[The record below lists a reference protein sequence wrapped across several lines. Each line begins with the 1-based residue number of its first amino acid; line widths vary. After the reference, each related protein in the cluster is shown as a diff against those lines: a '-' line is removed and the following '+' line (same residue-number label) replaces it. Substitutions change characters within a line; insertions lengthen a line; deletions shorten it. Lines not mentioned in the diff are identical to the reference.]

1 MKLMYIML
9 GKYINIPV
17 FVVSLAIGIFAV
29 YILEPETRKIFIYP
43 SPDNVKKMQYK
54 DKADGCYEYEQ
65 TEINCADA
73 SGEIK
78 EIPPQ
83 Y

>member
-1 MKLMYIML
+1 ML
-9 GKYINIPV
+9 SKYINISV
-17 FVVSLAIGIFAV
+17 FLVSLAIGIFAV
-29 YILEPETRKIFIYP
+29 YILEPETRNIFIYP
-43 SPDNVKKMQYK
+43 SPENRNKIQYK
-54 DKADGCYEYEQ
+54 DKVDGCYEYEQ
-65 TEINCADA
+65 TEIDCNKA

>member
-1 MKLMYIML
+1 ML
-9 GKYINIPV
+9 SKYINIPV
-17 FVVSLAIGIFAV
+17 FLVSLAIGIFAV
-29 YILEPETRKIFIYP
+29 YILEPETRNIFIYP
-43 SPDNVKKMQYK
+43 SPENRNKIQYI
-54 DKADGCYEYEQ
+54 DKVDGCYEYEQ
-65 TEINCADA
+65 TEIDCNKT